1 MCYNV
6 YMVGKRETQPV
17 SKFKT
22 RILLIEGFMP
32 KANNVVLQ
40 DTVPADIITL
50 DNVVDNLVRISLSI
64 EKAADEYVS
73 CFTFLFAKFGRSAV
87 MEFNGNKCRE
97 CATPEKT
104 VANRKAYATE
114 LGLEVSDFEHLRTVW
129 SAVKSR
135 RADCWNQAKNIMLA
149 YETSQKALEAPKG
162 KDTTEDK
169 PEIQAQLEVEVAKI
183 KVAVDTAKVAKQEAE
198 LAYKKTKLMDSDN
211 PALPKMEAAIKAASD
226 KLTKIE
232 TQKAEVTKKLATV
245 KADTKRDN
253 EYAEL
258 CKRVEVLKKW
268 CKASS
273 TLQAKEAL
281 LDELLK

>member
-1 MCYNV
+1 
-6 YMVGKRETQPV
+6 MVGKRETQPV

-40 DTVPADIITL
+40 DTAPADIITL
-50 DNVVDNLVRISLSI
+50 DNVVDNLVRISLDV
-64 EKAADEYVS
+64 EKAAKGYVACLS
-73 CFTFLFAKFGRSAV
+73 FLFDRFGRDAV
-87 MEFNGNKCRE
+87 MKFNGNKCRE

-104 VANRKAYATE
+104 AANRKEYATE

-149 YETSQKALEAPKG
+149 YETSQKALEAP
-162 KDTTEDK
+162 TSNVEDK
-169 PEIQAQLEVEVAKI
+169 PEIQAQLEVEVAKV

-198 LAYKKTKLMDSDN
+198 LTYKKAKLMDSDN

-226 KLTKIE
+226 KLAKIE

-258 CKRVEVLKKW
+258 CKRIEALKKW